1 MSIRFRSVRRDQPR
15 QTDDVAPA
23 IAAPVPFFDAARRSF
38 AASAEDQWRNST
50 GGWREAEWTGDMWR
64 RHREVERLTGQRLRP
79 SAELNGLEVGSE
91 GDGLLND
98 VSRVV
103 SNALDAPYRLLLG
116 DPSIDEY
123 EARIDALRA
132 QYPALSAVPS
142 REALW
147 KTKDAELRQVR
158 QKAQA
163 AGELGAGGMIG
174 GFAGGT
180 VAAFGDPVNVVA
192 TVATG
197 GAGAGRPLLT
207 RMAMQGAANAGVELT
222 QAPGRAIDA
231 ERFGGPDY
239 TAREAA
245 MDVTFAATA
254 GAGFEVVGELG
265 KAGVRQLRSRLATG
279 AADPE
284 TRGLGNALDRLMD
297 DEAAIGPAD
306 DFDAAREALAT
317 GGPLPRVQPEQDLDD
332 LFSEQPGGPA
342 TAARAPAET
351 GFTVEY
357 GTTVDAD
364 GVEAPVFYV
373 RPTPELAAAEGLGP
387 DDMIFGWVEPDRLRI
402 ERSNLTE
409 GVRGRGLGRR
419 MYEQAVREAEAR
431 GVMLVSDRE
440 VSPSAQRVWRQLTQT
455 RGARRNA
462 AVAFGADADAVLRTS
477 DGGPVY
483 TFDPNAAQKPT
494 VREMLSNQS
503 GDPVLPSVAVSQ
515 RGSAVPAT
523 KPPTSALESVDY
535 RGRTIYA
542 GRFDPMTVEA
552 DAARFQYKA
561 EGDADGV
568 TNRLKGVERW
578 DATASDKV
586 IVFEDADGRQIIAD
600 GHQRRGLARRL
611 AAQGWEDA
619 QLDGY
624 LFRARDGWTDR
635 EVRVVAALKNI
646 RGGSGTIMD
655 AAKLFRE
662 APGAMRDRSLPITG
676 DFIHQARQLASLSDE
691 GFRAVVNK
699 VIPERYA
706 AVIGEQAGDR
716 PDLHGDLV
724 ELVRRGEPKSAE
736 GARAL
741 VQEGLLDDFIKSE
754 GRQMD
759 LFGGLPRESTVI
771 ARGRIR
777 EAVMGAL
784 RRDEKLNAALV
795 RNAEA
800 IEAGGNILARSDNER
815 RLAVDR
821 AASELVSRLALRSGE
836 MGEAFAEAAAAVTK
850 GETTPGAA
858 AKGLTARI
866 RKAVAAGEDLDAVRA
881 EVIDPAPPSSQAL
894 ETAGLFD
901 EPAGVGQRAQ
911 IAPKPE
917 DTEIEAVPSQLDAEF
932 GMAPDGSGQ
941 MTWSLEAKGIG
952 EPDPEFGVGYSGV
965 SGIVGPDG
973 GWEILA
979 ASLPKAM
986 RGKGLAVELYAD
998 VARRAADAGV
1008 RLRSDGRRG
1017 TSPDAA
1023 RVWDGLERKGFEI
1036 KRHPDA
1042 YQEADGQ
1049 WLTPDRSPVFEV
1061 ESLPGERA
1069 PGLFDDLDEPPRAQQ
1084 AADVLRRCAPGG
1096 S

>member
-23 IAAPVPFFDAARRSF
+23 IAAPVPFWDAAGRSF
-38 AASAEDQWRNST
+38 KASAEDQWRNST
-50 GGWREAEWTGDMWR
+50 GGWREAEWTGDLWR
-64 RHREVERLTGQRLRP
+64 RHREIERLTGQRLRP
-79 SAELNGLEVGSE
+79 SAELTGLEVGDE
-91 GDGLLND
+91 GDGLLNT

-103 SNALDAPYRLLLG
+103 SNTLDAPYRLLLG
-116 DPSIDEY
+116 DPSIDDY

-132 QYPALSAVPS
+132 QYPALSAVPT

-158 QKAQA
+158 QRAQA

-222 QAPGRAIDA
+222 QAPGRGIDA
-231 ERFGGPDY
+231 ERFGGPEY

-254 GAGFEVVGELG
+254 GAGFEVLGDLG
-265 KAGVRQLRSRLATG
+265 KAGVRQIRARLPSG
-279 AADPE
+279 VVDPE
-284 TRGLGNALDRLMD
+284 ARGLGNALDRLMD
-297 DEAAIGPAD
+297 DEAAIGPAAD
-306 DFDAAREALAT
+306 DFDAARDALAS
-317 GGPLPRVQPEQDLDD
+317 GGPLPRVQTEQDLDS
-332 LFSEQPGGPA
+332 LFA
-342 TAARAPAET
+342 
-351 GFTVEY
+351 
-357 GTTVDAD
+357 
-364 GVEAPVFYV
+364 
-373 RPTPELAAAEGLGP
+373 
-387 DDMIFGWVEPDRLRI
+387 
-402 ERSNLTE
+402 
-409 GVRGRGLGRR
+409 
-419 MYEQAVREAEAR
+419 
-431 GVMLVSDRE
+431 
-440 VSPSAQRVWRQLTQT
+440 
-455 RGARRNA
+455 
-462 AVAFGADADAVLRTS
+462 
-477 DGGPVY
+477 
-483 TFDPNAAQKPT
+483 
-494 VREMLSNQS
+494 NQS
-503 GDPVLPSVAVSQ
+503 GGKVLLPVAVLQ
-515 RGSAVPAT
+515 GEQTATLEAVQ
-523 KPPTSALESVDY
+523 Y
-535 RGRTIYA
+535 HGRTIYA
-542 GRFDPMTVEA
+542 GRFDPMAIEA

-561 EGDADGV
+561 DGDADGV

-611 AAQGWEDA
+611 AEQGWEDA

-624 LFRARDGWTDR
+624 LFKSRDGWTDR

-676 DFIHQARQLASLSDE
+676 DFIHQARQLASLSDD

-706 AVIGEQAGDR
+706 AVIGEQAADR
-716 PDLHGDLV
+716 PELHGDLV
-724 ELVRRGEPKSAE
+724 ELIRRGEPKSVE

-777 EAVMGAL
+777 EAVMAAL

-850 GETTPGAA
+850 GEMTPAQA

-866 RKAVAAGEDLDAVRA
+866 RAAVAAGEDLDAVRA
-881 EVIDPAPPSSQAL
+881 EVIDPSPPSAQAL
-894 ETAGLFD
+894 ETAGLFED
-901 EPAGVGQRAQ
+901 PAGEGQRSQ

-917 DTEIEAVPSQLDAEF
+917 DAE
-932 GMAPDGSGQ
+932 
-941 MTWSLEAKGIG
+941 LEA
-952 EPDPEFGVGYSGV
+952 E
-965 SGIVGPDG
+965 GP
-973 GWEILA
+973 
-979 ASLPKAM
+979 
-986 RGKGLAVELYAD
+986 
-998 VARRAADAGV
+998 
-1008 RLRSDGRRG
+1008 
-1017 TSPDAA
+1017 
-1023 RVWDGLERKGFEI
+1023 
-1036 KRHPDA
+1036 
-1042 YQEADGQ
+1042 
-1049 WLTPDRSPVFEV
+1049 
-1061 ESLPGERA
+1061 

-1096 S
+1096 A

>member
-103 SNALDAPYRLLLG
+103 SNALDAPYRLILG

-132 QYPALSAVPS
+132 QYPGLSAVPS

-231 ERFGGPDY
+231 ERFGGPEY

-254 GAGFEVVGELG
+254 GAGFEVVGDLG
-265 KAGVRQLRSRLATG
+265 KAGVRQVRARLATG
-279 AADPE
+279 GADPE

-317 GGPLPRVQPEQDLDD
+317 GGPLPRVQPEQGLED
-332 LFSEQPGGPA
+332 LF
-342 TAARAPAET
+342 
-351 GFTVEY
+351 
-357 GTTVDAD
+357 
-364 GVEAPVFYV
+364 
-373 RPTPELAAAEGLGP
+373 
-387 DDMIFGWVEPDRLRI
+387 
-402 ERSNLTE
+402 
-409 GVRGRGLGRR
+409 
-419 MYEQAVREAEAR
+419 
-431 GVMLVSDRE
+431 
-440 VSPSAQRVWRQLTQT
+440 
-455 RGARRNA
+455 
-462 AVAFGADADAVLRTS
+462 
-477 DGGPVY
+477 
-483 TFDPNAAQKPT
+483 
-494 VREMLSNQS
+494 SNQS

-515 RGSAVPAT
+515 RGS
-523 KPPTSALESVDY
+523 PPSPSGVLEAADY
-535 RGRTIYA
+535 QGRTIYA
-542 GRFDPMTVEA
+542 GRFDPMAVEA

-578 DATASDKV
+578 DATASGKA
-586 IVFEDADGRQIIAD
+586 ILFEDLDGRMIVAD

-611 AAQGWEDA
+611 AEQGWEDA

-646 RGGSGTIMD
+646 REGSGAIMD

-724 ELVRRGEPKSAE
+724 ELIRRGEPKSAE

-784 RRDEKLNAALV
+784 RRDEKLNTALV

-881 EVIDPAPPSSQAL
+881 EVIDPAPPSAQAL
-894 ETAGLFD
+894 ETAGLFGD
-901 EPAGVGQRAQ
+901 PAGEGQRSQ

-917 DTEIEAVPSQLDAEF
+917 DVEIEAE
-932 GMAPDGSGQ
+932 
-941 MTWSLEAKGIG
+941 
-952 EPDPEFGVGYSGV
+952 
-965 SGIVGPDG
+965 GP
-973 GWEILA
+973 
-979 ASLPKAM
+979 
-986 RGKGLAVELYAD
+986 
-998 VARRAADAGV
+998 
-1008 RLRSDGRRG
+1008 
-1017 TSPDAA
+1017 
-1023 RVWDGLERKGFEI
+1023 
-1036 KRHPDA
+1036 
-1042 YQEADGQ
+1042 
-1049 WLTPDRSPVFEV
+1049 
-1061 ESLPGERA
+1061 

-1084 AADVLRRCAPGG
+1084 AADVLRRCAPGQG
-1096 S
+1096 

>member
-23 IAAPVPFFDAARRSF
+23 IAAPVPFWDAAGRSF
-38 AASAEDQWRNST
+38 KASAEDQWRNST

-64 RHREVERLTGQRLRP
+64 RHREIERLTGQRLRP
-79 SAELNGLEVGSE
+79 SAELTGLEVGDE
-91 GDGLLND
+91 GDGLLNT

-103 SNALDAPYRLLLG
+103 SNTLDAPYRLLLG
-116 DPSIDEY
+116 DPSIDDY

-132 QYPALSAVPS
+132 QYPALSAVPT

-158 QKAQA
+158 QHAQA

-180 VAAFGDPVNVVA
+180 VAAFGDPVNVLA

-231 ERFGGPDY
+231 ERFGGPEY
-239 TAREAA
+239 SAREAA

-254 GAGFEVVGELG
+254 GAGFEVLG
-265 KAGVRQLRSRLATG
+265 DLAKAGVRQLRARLPSG

-284 TRGLGNALDRLMD
+284 ARGLGNALDRLLD
-297 DEAAIGPAD
+297 DEAAIGPAAD

-317 GGPLPRVQPEQDLDD
+317 GGPLPRVQPEQGLED
-332 LFSEQPGGPA
+332 LFA
-342 TAARAPAET
+342 
-351 GFTVEY
+351 
-357 GTTVDAD
+357 
-364 GVEAPVFYV
+364 
-373 RPTPELAAAEGLGP
+373 
-387 DDMIFGWVEPDRLRI
+387 
-402 ERSNLTE
+402 
-409 GVRGRGLGRR
+409 
-419 MYEQAVREAEAR
+419 
-431 GVMLVSDRE
+431 
-440 VSPSAQRVWRQLTQT
+440 
-455 RGARRNA
+455 
-462 AVAFGADADAVLRTS
+462 
-477 DGGPVY
+477 
-483 TFDPNAAQKPT
+483 
-494 VREMLSNQS
+494 NQS
-503 GDPVLPSVAVSQ
+503 PGQVLPSVAVSQ
-515 RGSAVPAT
+515 RGSPPA
-523 KPPTSALESVDY
+523 PAGVLEAAEY
-535 RGRTIYA
+535 QGRTIYA

-578 DATASDKV
+578 DATASGKA
-586 IVFEDADGRQIIAD
+586 ILFEDLDGRMIVAD

-611 AAQGWEDA
+611 AEQGWEDA

-646 RGGSGTIMD
+646 REGSGAIMD

-676 DFIHQARQLASLSDE
+676 DFIHQARQLASLSDD

-706 AVIGEQAGDR
+706 AVIGEQAADR
-716 PDLHGDLV
+716 PELHGDLV
-724 ELVRRGEPKSAE
+724 ELIRRGEPKSAE

-866 RKAVAAGEDLDAVRA
+866 RAAVAAGEDLDAVRA
-881 EVIDPAPPSSQAL
+881 EVIDPSPPSAQAL

-901 EPAGVGQRAQ
+901 DPAGEGQRSQ

-917 DTEIEAVPSQLDAEF
+917 DAE
-932 GMAPDGSGQ
+932 
-941 MTWSLEAKGIG
+941 LEA
-952 EPDPEFGVGYSGV
+952 E
-965 SGIVGPDG
+965 GP
-973 GWEILA
+973 
-979 ASLPKAM
+979 
-986 RGKGLAVELYAD
+986 
-998 VARRAADAGV
+998 
-1008 RLRSDGRRG
+1008 
-1017 TSPDAA
+1017 
-1023 RVWDGLERKGFEI
+1023 
-1036 KRHPDA
+1036 
-1042 YQEADGQ
+1042 
-1049 WLTPDRSPVFEV
+1049 
-1061 ESLPGERA
+1061 

>member
-1 MSIRFRSVRRDQPR
+1 MSVRRDQPR
-15 QTDDVAPA
+15 QADPTGVTL
-23 IAAPVPFFDAARRSF
+23 AAPVPFWDAAGRSF
-38 AASAEDQWRNST
+38 KASAEDQWRNST
-50 GGWREAEWTGDMWR
+50 GGWREAEWTGDLWR
-64 RHREVERLTGQRLRP
+64 RHREIERLTGQRLRP
-79 SAELNGLEVGSE
+79 SAELNGLEVGDE
-91 GDGLLND
+91 GDGLLNT

-103 SNALDAPYRLLLG
+103 SNTLDAPYRLLLG
-116 DPSIDEY
+116 DPSIDDY

-132 QYPALSAVPS
+132 QYPALSAVPT

-158 QKAQA
+158 QRAQA

-197 GAGAGRPLLT
+197 GAGAGRPLLA

-254 GAGFEVVGELG
+254 GAGFEVLGDLG
-265 KAGVRQLRSRLATG
+265 KAGVRQIRSRLPTG

-284 TRGLGNALDRLMD
+284 ARGLANALDRLVD

-306 DFDAAREALAT
+306 DFDAAREALAS
-317 GGPLPRVQPEQDLDD
+317 GGPLPRVQPEQGLDD
-332 LFSEQPGGPA
+332 LFA
-342 TAARAPAET
+342 
-351 GFTVEY
+351 
-357 GTTVDAD
+357 
-364 GVEAPVFYV
+364 
-373 RPTPELAAAEGLGP
+373 
-387 DDMIFGWVEPDRLRI
+387 
-402 ERSNLTE
+402 
-409 GVRGRGLGRR
+409 
-419 MYEQAVREAEAR
+419 
-431 GVMLVSDRE
+431 
-440 VSPSAQRVWRQLTQT
+440 
-455 RGARRNA
+455 
-462 AVAFGADADAVLRTS
+462 
-477 DGGPVY
+477 
-483 TFDPNAAQKPT
+483 
-494 VREMLSNQS
+494 NQS
-503 GDPVLPSVAVSQ
+503 GGQVLPSVAVSQ
-515 RGSAVPAT
+515 RASPPA
-523 KPPTSALESVDY
+523 PSGVLEAAEY
-535 RGRTIYA
+535 QGRTIYA

-578 DATASDKV
+578 DATASGKA
-586 IVFEDADGRQIIAD
+586 ILFEDLDGRMIVAD

-646 RGGSGTIMD
+646 REGSGAIMD

-676 DFIHQARQLASLSDE
+676 DFIHQARQLASLSDD

-706 AVIGEQAGDR
+706 AVIGEQAADR
-716 PDLHGDLV
+716 PELHGDLV
-724 ELVRRGEPKSAE
+724 ELIRRGEPKSAE

-866 RKAVAAGEDLDAVRA
+866 RAAVAAGEDLDAVRA
-881 EVIDPAPPSSQAL
+881 EVIDPAPPSAQAL
-894 ETAGLFD
+894 ETAALFGD
-901 EPAGVGQRAQ
+901 PAGEGQRSQ
-911 IAPKPE
+911 IASKPE
-917 DTEIEAVPSQLDAEF
+917 DAEIEAE
-932 GMAPDGSGQ
+932 
-941 MTWSLEAKGIG
+941 
-952 EPDPEFGVGYSGV
+952 
-965 SGIVGPDG
+965 GP
-973 GWEILA
+973 
-979 ASLPKAM
+979 
-986 RGKGLAVELYAD
+986 
-998 VARRAADAGV
+998 
-1008 RLRSDGRRG
+1008 
-1017 TSPDAA
+1017 
-1023 RVWDGLERKGFEI
+1023 
-1036 KRHPDA
+1036 
-1042 YQEADGQ
+1042 
-1049 WLTPDRSPVFEV
+1049 
-1061 ESLPGERA
+1061 

-1084 AADVLRRCAPGG
+1084 AADVLRRCAPGRG
-1096 S
+1096 

>member
-15 QTDDVAPA
+15 QTDDIAPA
-23 IAAPVPFFDAARRSF
+23 IAAPVPFWDAAGRSF
-38 AASAEDQWRNST
+38 KASAEDQWRNST
-50 GGWREAEWTGDMWR
+50 GGWREAEWTGDLWR
-64 RHREVERLTGQRLRP
+64 RHREIERLTGQRLRP
-79 SAELNGLEVGSE
+79 SAELTGLEVGDE
-91 GDGLLND
+91 GDGLLNT

-103 SNALDAPYRLLLG
+103 SNTLDAPYRLLLG
-116 DPSIDEY
+116 DPSIDDY

-132 QYPALSAVPS
+132 QYPTLSAVPT

-158 QKAQA
+158 QRAQA

-231 ERFGGPDY
+231 ERFGGPEY
-239 TAREAA
+239 SAREAA

-254 GAGFEVVGELG
+254 GAGFEVLGDLG
-265 KAGVRQLRSRLATG
+265 KAGVRQIRARLPSG

-284 TRGLGNALDRLMD
+284 ARGLGNALDRLMD

-317 GGPLPRVQPEQDLDD
+317 GGPLPRVQPEQGLED
-332 LFSEQPGGPA
+332 LFA
-342 TAARAPAET
+342 
-351 GFTVEY
+351 
-357 GTTVDAD
+357 
-364 GVEAPVFYV
+364 
-373 RPTPELAAAEGLGP
+373 
-387 DDMIFGWVEPDRLRI
+387 
-402 ERSNLTE
+402 
-409 GVRGRGLGRR
+409 
-419 MYEQAVREAEAR
+419 
-431 GVMLVSDRE
+431 
-440 VSPSAQRVWRQLTQT
+440 
-455 RGARRNA
+455 
-462 AVAFGADADAVLRTS
+462 
-477 DGGPVY
+477 
-483 TFDPNAAQKPT
+483 
-494 VREMLSNQS
+494 NQS
-503 GDPVLPSVAVSQ
+503 SGQVLPSVAVSQ
-515 RGSAVPAT
+515 RGSPPA
-523 KPPTSALESVDY
+523 PAGVLEAAEY
-535 RGRTIYA
+535 QGRTIYA

-578 DATASDKV
+578 DATASGKA
-586 IVFEDADGRQIIAD
+586 ILFEDLDGRMIVAD

-611 AAQGWEDA
+611 AEQGWEDA

-646 RGGSGTIMD
+646 REGSGAIMD

-706 AVIGEQAGDR
+706 AVIGEQAADR
-716 PDLHGDLV
+716 PELHGDLV
-724 ELVRRGEPKSAE
+724 ELIRRGEPKSAE

-866 RKAVAAGEDLDAVRA
+866 RAAVAAGEDLDAVRA
-881 EVIDPAPPSSQAL
+881 EVIDPAPPSAQAL

-901 EPAGVGQRAQ
+901 EPAGEGQRSQ

-917 DTEIEAVPSQLDAEF
+917 DAEIEAE
-932 GMAPDGSGQ
+932 
-941 MTWSLEAKGIG
+941 
-952 EPDPEFGVGYSGV
+952 
-965 SGIVGPDG
+965 GP
-973 GWEILA
+973 
-979 ASLPKAM
+979 
-986 RGKGLAVELYAD
+986 
-998 VARRAADAGV
+998 
-1008 RLRSDGRRG
+1008 
-1017 TSPDAA
+1017 
-1023 RVWDGLERKGFEI
+1023 
-1036 KRHPDA
+1036 
-1042 YQEADGQ
+1042 
-1049 WLTPDRSPVFEV
+1049 
-1061 ESLPGERA
+1061 